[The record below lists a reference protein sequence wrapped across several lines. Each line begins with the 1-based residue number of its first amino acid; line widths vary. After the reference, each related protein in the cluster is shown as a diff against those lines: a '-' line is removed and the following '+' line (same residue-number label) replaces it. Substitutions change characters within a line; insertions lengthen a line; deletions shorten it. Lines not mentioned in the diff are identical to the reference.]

1 MDRIDAAVA
10 LIAALALAVT
20 AWSTP
25 LKVLSFWHLVIVCA
39 VSYPVGA
46 KLFSVLE
53 PAGASAVWAEW
64 AFLISIGL
72 LFAALAASALRRIR
86 TSQGTRADRHSCH
99 QDFGV

>member
-53 PAGASAVWAEW
+53 PAGAGAVWAEW